1 MPKFLKLTGSK
12 YVDRFYIKKK
22 LLTSYLTFN
31 WNDISLTNT
40 LNGGQIKL
48 RDKIKLGP
56 IESWYVRNIL
66 KIRYHAYIVYT
77 HTGTASYQTVAT
89 ICENKEN
96 LYGYNKLL
104 TDSLIPVYGMPKYAS
119 SH

>member
-1 MPKFLKLTGSK
+1 M
-12 YVDRFYIKKK
+12 
-22 LLTSYLTFN
+22 TSYLTVD

-56 IESWYVRNIL
+56 IESWCVGNIL

-77 HTGTASYQTVAT
+77 HMGTATYQTVAT

-96 LYGYNKLL
+96 LYDCNKLL
-104 TDSLIPVYGMPKYAS
+104 KDTV
-119 SH
+119 

>member
-12 YVDRFYIKKK
+12 YVDRFCIKKK
-22 LLTSYLTFN
+22 LLTSYLTFD

-40 LNGGQIKL
+40 LNGRQIKL

-77 HTGTASYQTVAT
+77 HMELPPT
-89 ICENKEN
+89 
-96 LYGYNKLL
+96 KLL
-104 TDSLIPVYGMPKYAS
+104 LQFVKIRKIYMVTINY
-119 SH
+119 